1 MGNLLISFWLDFF
14 LVRLFGLMS
23 DLIWRLFFVLKQ
35 LIDWSIGQGIHL
47 LLFIEVL
54 EELDSI
60 LNTH

>member
-1 MGNLLISFWLDFF
+1 MLILFWLDFF
-14 LVRLFGLMS
+14 LVGLFGLTS

-35 LIDWSIGQGIHL
+35 LIDWSIRQGIHL